1 MLRSLEQDRAK
12 YAMDRIREVKEKEF
26 QKDYKS
32 YAEEYKSYVRR
43 MPMLILTNGLGNA
56 LAFIKSKKNN
66 KASDQFYTHLNKWL
80 KEMMIISGDDVLN
93 WITDKNTSSIQVQ
106 RATDEIL
113 ALLNWMKRFAEAEL
127 ESK

>member
-1 MLRSLEQDRAK
+1 N
-12 YAMDRIREVKEKEF
+12 
-26 QKDYKS
+26 
-32 YAEEYKSYVRR
+32 

-66 KASDQFYTHLNKWL
+66 KAYDQFYTHLNKWL

>member
-12 YAMDRIREVKEKEF
+12 YAMDCIREVKEKEF
-26 QKDYKS
+26 QK
-32 YAEEYKSYVRR
+32 EYKSYVRH

-106 RATDEIL
+106 RATDEML

>member
-127 ESK
+127 